1 MRVTFYKSGP
11 NGREAV
17 KTFNKESILLPLR
30 GELVKFKGSDIT
42 YGVVKTTNIYND
54 DAVCSLEIDLVE
66 GDFE

>member
-17 KTFNKESILLPLR
+17 KSFDKENILLPLH
-30 GELVKFKGSDIT
+30 GELVKFKGDDCT
-42 YGVVKTTNIYND
+42 YGVVKTTNIYDND
-54 DAVCSLEIDLVE
+54 AICSLEIDLVE